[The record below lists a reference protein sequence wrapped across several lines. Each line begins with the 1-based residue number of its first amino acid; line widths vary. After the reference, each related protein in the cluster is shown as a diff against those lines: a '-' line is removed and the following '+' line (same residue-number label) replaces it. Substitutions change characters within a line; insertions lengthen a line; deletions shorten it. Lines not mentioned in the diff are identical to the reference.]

1 MTTKSEAKSDVA
13 DILGLNGSSDRTT
26 KKKRWIVGLLLGLI
40 ILVAII
46 GLSLG
51 NNQRIQYTMQEVQRG
66 SLTVKVTA
74 TGTLQ
79 PTNTVS
85 VGSELSGIVKS
96 VEVDY
101 NDRVRRGQ
109 VLAGLDTSKLEAL
122 ITQYKA
128 ALESAKGKVLQ
139 TEATVRETKAK
150 LAQYQKVRELSNGK
164 VPSQAEMDAAEAAFE
179 RAKADAVSAA
189 AAVLQAEGT
198 LKANETDLSKSVIRS
213 PIAGIVLTRSIDP
226 GQTVAATLQAPTLFT
241 VAEDL
246 TRMELQVNVDEAD
259 IGKVRNGQKATFTV
273 SSYPNRTFEGEI
285 TKARFGSTTT
295 TSGVVTYLTQLK
307 VNNQELLMRP
317 GMTATADII
326 VDEIKDAVLVP
337 SAVLRF
343 TPETQEKEASSSGSL
358 ISKLMPRPP
367 KGSSKTQQTEAAAKK
382 QQVIW
387 TLRDGKPASIDVT
400 TGATNGVMTEILS
413 GDVKPG
419 MQVIVDTVSNKL

>member
-1 MTTKSEAKSDVA
+1 MTTKSEAKSDID

-40 ILVAII
+40 ILVAVI

-109 VLAGLDTSKLEAL
+109 VLARLDTSKLEAL

-150 LAQYQKVRELSNGK
+150 LAQYQKVRELSKGK

-189 AAVLQAEGT
+189 ADVLQAEGT

-285 TKARFGSTTT
+285 TKARLGSTTT

-307 VNNQELLMRP
+307 VNNQELLLRP
-317 GMTATADII
+317 GMTAAADII

-367 KGSSKTQQTEAAAKK
+367 KGSSKTQQTETSAKK

>member
-1 MTTKSEAKSDVA
+1 MTTKSEAKSDIV
-13 DILGLNGSSDRTT
+13 DILGLNGSSNRTT

-40 ILVAII
+40 ILVAVI

-109 VLAGLDTSKLEAL
+109 VLARLDTSKLEAL

-128 ALESAKGKVLQ
+128 ALESVKGKVLQ

-164 VPSQAEMDAAEAAFE
+164 VPSQAEMDAAEATFE

-189 AAVLQAEGT
+189 ADVLQAEGT

-273 SSYPNRTFEGEI
+273 SSYPNRMFEGEI

-307 VNNQELLMRP
+307 VNNQELLLRP

-367 KGSSKTQQTEAAAKK
+367 KGSSKTQQTEASAKK

-413 GDVKPG
+413 GGVKPG